1 MKVLSK
7 SLFLGT
13 KFILLEM
20 DTKVTE

>member
-13 KFILLEM
+13 KFILLEI